1 MNATRL
7 DPKSKLEN
15 EHVTPKECNSLF
27 GGNKYKLKATSL
39 ALCHRTRMEDICW
52 RVFGTSIVTNNEVP
66 LWIVRSYIAQTKN
79 IEINWA
85 EAITSITREKTHRD
99 DVKNGQT
106 IYVKKENFD
115 YATNIGGNMG
125 PIEDFM

>member
-1 MNATRL
+1 ML
-7 DPKSKLEN
+7 
-15 EHVTPKECNSLF
+15 LF

-39 ALCHRTRMEDICW
+39 ALCDRTRMEDIYW

-66 LWIVRSYIAQTKN
+66 LWIVRGYIAQMKN

-85 EAITSITREKTHRD
+85 KAVTSTTRGKTRRD
-99 DVKNGQT
+99 DVKNGRT
-106 IYVKKENFD
+106 IYVKKEKFD
-115 YATNIGGNMG
+115 YATNTSGNMG